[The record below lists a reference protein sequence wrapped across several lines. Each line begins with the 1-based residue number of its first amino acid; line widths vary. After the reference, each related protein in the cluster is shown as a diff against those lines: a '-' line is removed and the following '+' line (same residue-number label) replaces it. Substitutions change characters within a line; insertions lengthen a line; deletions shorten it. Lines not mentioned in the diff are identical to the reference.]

1 MKKRKKEKK
10 GKKTE
15 EKTVK
20 KSGGRR
26 RGGILGLVEQNRS
39 LMLGREEANRRGHED
54 GVPAEEETRN
64 RETDSEVVS
73 NPKAEKRNRK
83 NG

>member
-1 MKKRKKEKK
+1 M
-10 GKKTE
+10 GKTE

-39 LMLGREEANRRGHED
+39 LILGREEADRKGHGD
-54 GVPAEEETRN
+54 SVSAEEETRN
-64 RETDSEVVS
+64 RGTDSEVAS
-73 NPKAEKRNRK
+73 NPRGEKRNR
-83 NG
+83 NNR